1 MRKDDRRLSRASGY
15 VDSRLFNDGESHD
28 DETDTRRSLI
38 LLRRRRYRHP
48 RRRRLL
54 HVVVFARAAR
64 ERLVVDFSSDSIRRF
79 PRFSSCVCGLREVGT
94 SSFVFPF

>member
-15 VDSRLFNDGESHD
+15 VDSRLFNDGESRD

-38 LLRRRRYRHP
+38 LLRRRRYHHH

-54 HVVVFARAAR
+54 RVVVLAGTSFSAFFLLRSWVTR
-64 ERLVVDFSSDSIRRF
+64 GRDVVLRF
-79 PRFSSCVCGLREVGT
+79 PFKR
-94 SSFVFPF
+94 VFLDF